1 MSTEHVA
8 GAAAAESPAA
18 LLRLVRTGRAA
29 TRSELRRLTG
39 LSRTAVVSRVAAL
52 VDAGLLQVGEERP
65 STGGRPAEALVFN
78 ADAAVVVAVAIG
90 RSRNQIGVYDL
101 DGRELASDARD
112 HEAGLGPD
120 TVMPEIADRL
130 SGLLRPFAAPVA
142 GVGVSLPGAVDPERG
157 ASVDSPV
164 IGLWDGVPLAP
175 YLADVCDAPLL
186 LANDT
191 EALARSQ
198 LFPSPPFDDLIVVKA
213 STGLGLSPVSH
224 GRVVSG
230 RSGATGEIGH
240 TKIAAA
246 DGLVCR
252 CGATGCLEA
261 VAGGWSLAQ
270 RLSAAGKPASHV
282 RDVVAT
288 ALEGDADARGLL
300 RDSGRHVGTVLAV
313 AVNLLN
319 PQAVVIGGDM
329 AGAFDLFVAGVRES
343 VYAGATPAAARD
355 LQFLPA
361 TYGASAG
368 LVGCAA
374 SAIEHALRP
383 AAVEARIRA
392 TG

>member
-1 MSTEHVA
+1 MTTEY
-8 GAAAAESPAA
+8 AAEQVPAESPAD

-29 TRSELRRLTG
+29 TRSELRRITG
-39 LSRTAVVSRVAAL
+39 LSRTAVVSRVSAL
-52 VDAGLLQVGEERP
+52 VDAGLLLVGEELP

-78 ADAAVVVAVAIG
+78 ADAAVVVAIAVG

-101 DGRELASDARD
+101 DGQQLASDARD

-120 TVMPEIADRL
+120 TVMPEVAARL
-130 SGLLRPFAAPVA
+130 ARMLDPIDAAVA
-142 GVGVSLPGAVDPERG
+142 GIGLSLPGAVDPERG

-175 YLADVCDAPLL
+175 YLAAVCDAPLL

-198 LFPSPPFDDLIVVKA
+198 LFPRPPVSDLLVLKA

-224 GRVVSG
+224 GRTLSG

-261 VAGGWSLAQ
+261 VAGGWALAQ
-270 RLSAAGKPASHV
+270 RLSAAGKPAAHV

-300 RDSGRHVGTVLAV
+300 RESGRHVGTVLAV

-361 TYGASAG
+361 TYGDTAG

-374 SAIEHALRP
+374 AAIEHALRP
-383 AAVEARIRA
+383 AAVEERIRA
-392 TG
+392 TS

>member
-1 MSTEHVA
+1 MTTEHVA
-8 GAAAAESPAA
+8 GPVPAESPAD

-39 LSRTAVVSRVAAL
+39 LSRTAVVARVAAL
-52 VDAGLLQVGEERP
+52 VDAGLLLVGEELP

-101 DGRELASDARD
+101 DGRQLASDARD

-120 TVMPEIADRL
+120 TVMPEVAERL
-130 SGLLRPFAAPVA
+130 ARMLEPIGPPVA
-142 GVGVSLPGAVDPERG
+142 GIGMSLPGAVDPERG
-157 ASVDSPV
+157 ASIDSPV

-198 LFPSPPFDDLIVVKA
+198 VFPSAPFDDLIVLKA

-224 GRVVSG
+224 SRVISG
-230 RSGATGEIGH
+230 RHGASGEIGH
-240 TKIAAA
+240 SKISAA
-246 DGLVCR
+246 DGQVCR
-252 CGATGCLEA
+252 CGATGCLET
-261 VAGGWSLAQ
+261 VAGGWALAQ

-300 RDSGRHVGTVLAV
+300 RESGRHVGTVLAV

-319 PQAVVIGGDM
+319 PRAVLIGGDM

-361 TYGASAG
+361 THGDTAG

-374 SAIEHALRP
+374 AAIEHALRP

-392 TG
+392 SA